1 MAVGKKPEETYSSR
15 AERERIGRAT
25 NSGFARVERA
35 ETGNSSTEIPTGP
48 IGQKLTEEEI
58 RRRVGQG
65 NFDSAKDDNQTN
77 SINS

>member
-1 MAVGKKPEETYSSR
+1 MATDKNPEETYSSR
-15 AERERIGRAT
+15 AERERIGRQT
-25 NSGFARVERA
+25 NAGFARVER
-35 ETGNSSTEIPTGP
+35 TEIEDGAVDIPTGP
-48 IGQKLTEEEI
+48 IGQKLTEEDI